1 MMSNFLFSI
10 QDDILD
16 NILKLEQVDPATNDQ
31 DLNLLI
37 DQLSS
42 TVPHDFDSGSLAEHS
57 QQLAHKQTSASAPPT
72 DDLSAWVKDRVK
84 KDNHNQ
90 SKILHTEVSLIVT
103 RDGRSRLITK

>member
-1 MMSNFLFSI
+1 MIQYIFLL

-16 NILKLEQVDPATNDQ
+16 NILKLEQVDTAADQ

-42 TVPHDFDSGSLAEHS
+42 TVPHNLDTAGSLSEAALLHT
-57 QQLAHKQTSASAPPT
+57 HKQTSASAPPT
-72 DDLSAWVKDRVK
+72 DDINAWVKDRQK

-90 SKILHTEVSLIVT
+90 SKLSQAVH
-103 RDGRSRLITK
+103 